1 MRQFQTTVLDT
12 FRFLGNDYTTEPYE
26 AAWAS
31 EAIFFVRV
39 DEVREGAAAT
49 ELKVE
54 ISPDGMAWVEEGG
67 TLTVNPRTEL
77 SYVRVTHFGG
87 WLRLRHA
94 GGPADSVN
102 ATVYLV
108 LKE

>member
-12 FRFLGNDYTTEPYE
+12 FKDLSDGYATEPYE

-31 EAIFFVRV
+31 EAIFFVRT
-39 DEVREGAAAT
+39 DEVRDGAAAL

-67 TLTVNPRTEL
+67 TITVDPDAEL
-77 SYVRVTHFGG
+77 AYVRVTHFGG

-94 GGPADSVN
+94 RGPASSFK